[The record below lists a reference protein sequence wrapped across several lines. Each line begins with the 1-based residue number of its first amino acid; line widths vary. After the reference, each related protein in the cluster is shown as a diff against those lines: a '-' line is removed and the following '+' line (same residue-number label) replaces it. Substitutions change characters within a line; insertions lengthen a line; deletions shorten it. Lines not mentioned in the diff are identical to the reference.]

1 MLGDSAG
8 GATLPMTYEIRPAV
22 ASDQPF
28 LWQMLYYAAHMDEG
42 GESLESAHGNP
53 LLAPYVEGYGRPG
66 DLGVIA
72 IDAATSTNAGAAW
85 IRTMPAGWPLHRF
98 VDAATPELA
107 IAVTPAYVGRGA
119 GTQMIARL
127 MHSAAAIYPAIA
139 LSVRSNNPA
148 KALYERMG
156 FATVAEITNRV
167 GSTSF
172 IMRAALARPR

>member
-1 MLGDSAG
+1 
-8 GATLPMTYEIRPAV
+8 
-22 ASDQPF
+22 
-28 LWQMLYYAAHMDEG
+28 
-42 GESLESAHGNP
+42 
-53 LLAPYVEGYGRPG
+53 
-66 DLGVIA
+66 
-72 IDAATSTNAGAAW
+72 
-85 IRTMPAGWPLHRF
+85 MPAGWPLHRF